1 MAQLATLLLH
11 RMHTCGKPLAMVSMD
26 NCSHNGAKLQG
37 AIMEFVDAWK
47 KNGQISDEEYAYLT
61 EKVSFPW
68 SMIDKI
74 TPRPAPEIADQL
86 EADGLE
92 DMHPFVTSKNTY
104 IAPFVNAERPQYLV
118 IENDFPNGRPALDK
132 AGVIFT
138 DRDTVNKVEMM
149 KVCTCLNP
157 PQTALAVYGC
167 MLGYTSIAKEVQDHE
182 LYTLIDRMCHIE
194 GMPVAVSYTHLDV
207 YKRQMQ
213 HRSGT
218 SRR

>member
-1 MAQLATLLLH
+1 
-11 RMHTCGKPLAMVSMD
+11 MHTCGKPLAMVSMD

-149 KVCTCLNP
+149 KVCTCLLSLIHISLP
-157 PQTALAVYGC
+157 MMDQYRKRSEYRHMTKKPISAGRSIKVYGIR
-167 MLGYTSIAKEVQDHE
+167 SA
-182 LYTLIDRMCHIE
+182 
-194 GMPVAVSYTHLDV
+194 AVGRTHASTVRIKL
-207 YKRQMQ
+207 
-213 HRSGT
+213 
-218 SRR
+218 